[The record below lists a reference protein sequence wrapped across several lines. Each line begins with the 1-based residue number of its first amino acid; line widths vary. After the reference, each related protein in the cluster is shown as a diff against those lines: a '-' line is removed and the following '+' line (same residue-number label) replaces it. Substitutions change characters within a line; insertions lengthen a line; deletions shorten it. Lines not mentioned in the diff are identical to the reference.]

1 MKYFFTSLF
10 LSLSLI
16 SFSQRN
22 TKKLETSFDFGFGN
36 HFGLRQIEEG
46 FNVNSLTASNLTF
59 GWTNY
64 FTNNKFG
71 GRMELSFDKMVN
83 NSFSTP
89 FQTNYYRATYY
100 LNSSLKNL
108 VGWGGSRQIV
118 DKRNFWQAFDIDL
131 AMGIG
136 YSAMTSKTY
145 PLDQTLYLRRADDML
160 NISFRLAPSLEIS
173 DNVKLFASYTRIN
186 HSAQSTSFDFTNP
199 INNTA
204 FKGAFR
210 TLNLGIRYT
219 PRTNRTYNRALK
231 ESHKKWHFFTS
242 FDASFGTHFA
252 GKTEVE
258 SQNFK
263 AASISHLNIGA
274 NHKYPNSK
282 LFGRF
287 DLGFD
292 SFKNFNNETPFNTK
306 YVRTTYQVIADL
318 RTLRDRNNDA
328 NKMDLAFGLGLGF
341 ATMYNAE
348 SATTMTDA
356 FLNGDDMYSLVFSVN
371 PSYRISKNF
380 SLIANATLNSHSL
393 QSSSWNLQNGQ
404 NNSAFNA
411 RFMNFSLGVRYKMDD
426 RRFNYTSAITSRT
439 PKVWSV
445 DGAMGGHFLGS
456 PMTNNYALSAN
467 PTKHFAVGVNHPFI
481 NPVYFGRFE
490 FAFDNLTGNK
500 SSVDFSSNYLRANY
514 YLMTSIQNQLCKSE
528 ESTRVPNRFDV
539 QFGLGLGA
547 STFKTK
553 GSNDYFISKGDDML
567 NLAVKVVPTYKV
579 SEKVSVF
586 AAYTLVS
593 HSLQSVTY
601 DMNESV
607 TKRMLNGH
615 LMNFAAGVS
624 IVLKSTKRRLIVG
637 VTPIDTT
644 SKVVIVQPEPVID
657 TLSDTLDVVD
667 PVVTPDPIVT
677 PEPDPVVADPT
688 RTREGS
694 ITDYPV
700 NMSDL
705 PVSQKDILKKIAEK
719 INTNDQL
726 TLILSGH
733 ADKTGSEGYNLSLS
747 RKRAA
752 NIKAYLIGQGV
763 SPEKIKIEYYGSSK
777 PIASNDTAEG
787 RMKNRRVDI
796 DIVNTPKK
804 K

>member
-1 MKYFFTSLF
+1 MKSFFTFLF
-10 LSLSLI
+10 FSISVV

-22 TKKLETSFDFGFGN
+22 TKKLESSFDFGFGN

-46 FNVNSLTASNLTF
+46 FNVNSLTASNLTL

-71 GRMELSFDKMVN
+71 GRLELSYDKMLN
-83 NSFSTP
+83 NSLSNP
-89 FQTNYYRATYY
+89 FQTNYFRTTYY
-100 LNSSLKNL
+100 LNSSLKN
-108 VGWGGSRQIV
+108 VIGWGGSRQMV

-136 YSAMTSKTY
+136 YSAMTSKTF
-145 PLDQTLYLRRADDML
+145 PVDETVYLKKADDML
-160 NISFRLAPSLEIS
+160 NISFRIAPSIEIG

-186 HSAQSTSFDFTNP
+186 HSAQSTSFDFSNP

-210 TLNLGIRYT
+210 TLNVGIRYT
-219 PRTNRTYNRALK
+219 PKSDRTYDRALRDA
-231 ESHKKWHFFTS
+231 HKKWHFFTS

-252 GKTEVE
+252 GNTEVE
-258 SQNFK
+258 SQKFN
-263 AASISHLNIGA
+263 AASISHLNFGA

-282 LFGRF
+282 LYGRF

-292 SFKNFNNETPFNTK
+292 AFQNLKDETPFKTK
-306 YVRTTYQVIADL
+306 YLRTTYQVIADM
-318 RTLRDRNNDA
+318 RTLRDKNNEA

-341 ATMYNAE
+341 ATMFNSE
-348 SATTMTDA
+348 SSTTMRDA
-356 FLNGDDMYSLVFSVN
+356 FLNGDDMYALVFSVN
-371 PSYRISKNF
+371 PSYRISKYV
-380 SLIANATLNSHSL
+380 SLMANATLNSHSL

-404 NNSAFNA
+404 SNSAFNG
-411 RFMNFSLGVRYKMDD
+411 RFMNLSLGVRYRMAD
-426 RRFNYTSAITSRT
+426 RRSNYTSVITGRI

-445 DGAMGGHFLGS
+445 DAAIGGHFLGAPVS
-456 PMTNNYALSAN
+456 NNYTLSAN
-467 PTKHFAVGVNHPFI
+467 PTKHVAVGVNHPFI

-490 FAFDNLTGNK
+490 FAFDNLSGNK
-500 SSVDFSSNYLRANY
+500 SSLDFSSKYFRANY

-528 ESTRVPNRFDV
+528 ESARVPNKFDV
-539 QFGLGLGA
+539 QFGLGVGA
-547 STFKTK
+547 SSFKNSN
-553 GSNDYFISKGDDML
+553 SNDYFISKGDDML
-567 NLAVKVVPTYKV
+567 NLAVKVVPTYKI

-586 AAYTLVS
+586 AAYTFVS
-593 HSLQSVTY
+593 HSLQSATY
-601 DMNESV
+601 DMTEGV
-607 TKRMLNGH
+607 TKTMFNGH

-624 IVLKSTKRRLIVG
+624 VTLKTTKPRLFVD

-644 SKVVIVQPEPVID
+644 SKVVVVQPDPIVDSIPD
-657 TLSDTLDVVD
+657 TLNVVN

-677 PEPDPVVADPT
+677 PDPTPIVTVPT
-688 RTREGS
+688 RTYEGTIS
-694 ITDYPV
+694 DYPV

-705 PVSQKDILKKIAEK
+705 PVSQKELLKSIAERL
-719 INTNDQL
+719 NSSDQL
-726 TLILSGH
+726 TLVLSGH

-763 SPEKIKIEYYGSSK
+763 SPEKIKIEYYGSSR
-777 PIASNDTAEG
+777 PIASNETLEG

-796 DIVNTPKK
+796 DIVDTPKK
-804 K
+804 